1 MVPSCVNHLRFH
13 APWSYVNSGAKQR
26 SIYRVCLDRSS
37 RYLAVVL
44 FRHHL
49 YTCTAYMVMSLFRS
63 SQSGVSQE
71 PGGALIRVFICM
83 KRDEWWRREGT
94 TNPRLLYIETTHIH
108 TAHNSVTHT
117 SKLCVAIA
125 HVLSLSIFIYSTC
138 RRTAQHSVGDGAL
151 PTHFTLFSYLCRLWC
166 TAAKY
171 KKNIYWTLLRWIRL
185 NPPSSRQLFWMHE

>member
-1 MVPSCVNHLRFH
+1 
-13 APWSYVNSGAKQR
+13 
-26 SIYRVCLDRSS
+26 
-37 RYLAVVL
+37 
-44 FRHHL
+44 
-49 YTCTAYMVMSLFRS
+49 MSLFRS

-83 KRDEWWRREGT
+83 KRDEWWRREGR

-125 HVLSLSIFIYSTC
+125 HVLSLSIYSYIPHVVA
-138 RRTAQHSVGDGAL
+138 AQHMQRRWWRAAHSFHIV
-151 PTHFTLFSYLCRLWC
+151 FIFVYRLWC

-171 KKNIYWTLLRWIRL
+171 KKNIYIGLCCAESGWIHHRPVNFVECTNKL
-185 NPPSSRQLFWMHE
+185 WLWM

>member
-49 YTCTAYMVMSLFRS
+49 YTCTAYGDELILLQSVR
-63 SQSGVSQE
+63 SQSGAGWSFDQSFYMHE
-71 PGGALIRVFICM
+71 KRRVM
-83 KRDEWWRREGT
+83 AKRGR

-138 RRTAQHSVGDGAL
+138 RRRAQQRRWWRAAHSFHIV
-151 PTHFTLFSYLCRLWC
+151 FIFV
-166 TAAKY
+166 
-171 KKNIYWTLLRWIRL
+171 
-185 NPPSSRQLFWMHE
+185 